1 MKAREAAAAGD
12 SKSQRDL
19 EESRKRP
26 IPLNLGRRDL
36 RQVTGART
44 DTQPAANEPPRA
56 ELLCRAKEIFEAR
69 RLRLRI
75 FGKAMFGEPAWDLL
89 LAIYISEQQGGVQS
103 VASLTRFSGAPPTTV
118 FRWLDYLQTRGWIER
133 DKDDSRRKVT
143 VEITREAREALEA
156 YLAETLLNV

>member
-1 MKAREAAAAGD
+1 
-12 SKSQRDL
+12 
-19 EESRKRP
+19 
-26 IPLNLGRRDL
+26 
-36 RQVTGART
+36 
-44 DTQPAANEPPRA
+44 
-56 ELLCRAKEIFEAR
+56 
-69 RLRLRI
+69 
-75 FGKAMFGEPAWDLL
+75 MFGEPAWDLL